1 VRRHRRARDATRAGL
16 PALGFRLY
24 VTADGEAASVA
35 TLAMV
40 PPAAGRAEPVRLLEA
55 AVSSDGEDADDSGLI
70 AGPAFGSLADRAIR
84 LNHTGPNAAL
94 APVLATLAYL
104 GSALS
109 AAGQD
114 ADVGAALAAAAARWQ
129 ASG

>member
-1 VRRHRRARDATRAGL
+1 LR
-16 PALGFRLY
+16 ALGFSLY
-24 VTADGEAASVA
+24 VTADDEAASVA
-35 TLAMV
+35 TLAIV
-40 PPAAGRAEPVRLLEA
+40 PSAAGRTEPLQLLEAA
-55 AVSSDGEDADDSGLI
+55 AVSSDGAEADDSWLI
-70 AGPAFGSLADRAIR
+70 AGPAFGSLADRAVR
-84 LNHTGPNAAL
+84 LNHTGPSAAL

-114 ADVGAALAAAAARWQ
+114 ADVGVALAAAAARWQ